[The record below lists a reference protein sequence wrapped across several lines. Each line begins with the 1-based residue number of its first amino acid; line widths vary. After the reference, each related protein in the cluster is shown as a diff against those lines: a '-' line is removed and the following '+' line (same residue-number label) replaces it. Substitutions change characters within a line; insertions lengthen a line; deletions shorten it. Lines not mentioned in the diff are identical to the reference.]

1 MIKMKKLLFI
11 GLVAL
16 SSCKKEEFCNCGT
29 ITNDQI
35 NTTANGLQ
43 YTLSIEN
50 SCSGNT
56 KTFVFD
62 QQTWYNNQVG
72 SEFCV
77 YNVDSW

>member
-1 MIKMKKLLFI
+1 MIKKLLFI

-16 SSCKKEEFCNCGT
+16 SSCKKEKFCNCGT
-29 ITNDQI
+29 ITDDKI
-35 NTTANGLQ
+35 NTSGTTMV
-43 YTLSIEN
+43 YTLSIKN

-62 QQTWYNNQVG
+62 QKTWYENQVG

-77 YNVDSW
+77 YNIDSW